1 MTLTQSLLIIA
12 LLITASAFVAVA
24 EISLAASRRLRL
36 RQMADEGDPRAEK
49 AIQLQEQPGDYFTV
63 VQVGQNAIAIL
74 GGIVGESAMSNAL
87 GGLLMLWMPESTAFS
102 LGSVLSFFIIT
113 SLFILF
119 ADLLPR
125 RLSMVEPE
133 ALLLRVLGPMQL
145 CITAFKPVVWFYG
158 RITDAVIRLLGL
170 PDKRDERITSDDILA
185 MTEAGAR
192 AGVLAA
198 REQQAIANIFELDTS
213 TVASAMTQRDRIAY
227 FLRDDPDHVI
237 RARIAEEPFSTYP
250 VCDGD
255 IDHIVGYVDA
265 KDLFQRV
272 LNNLPISLMDD
283 SLLHRVLVVPEKLTL
298 AEVLDQ
304 FQQVHEDFAVILNE
318 YSLVVGVVTLNDV
331 MSTVMGD
338 LVSPDDED
346 LIVRRDEDSW
356 LIDGITPIDDV
367 MRALDLEE
375 LPNEEEYETLAGFL
389 MFMLRRIPRRTD
401 SVNWAG
407 YRFEVM
413 DVDSYR
419 IDQVLVSR
427 LQDTD
432 KSGHLLANPA
442 SSLSAVAAVA
452 ATEPAMSSLPKSAP
466 EAPPTPPA
474 PPAAHV
480 PTLPHVAP
488 EKAASSTPSVP

>member
-1 MTLTQSLLIIA
+1 MTLTQSLFIIA
-12 LLITASAFVAVA
+12 LLIAASAFFAVA

-36 RQMADEGDPRAEK
+36 RQMADEDDPRADK
-49 AIQLQEQPGDYFTV
+49 ALRMQEQPGDYFTV
-63 VQVGQNAIAIL
+63 VQVGQNGIAIL
-74 GGIVGESAMSNAL
+74 GGIVGEGAFSGTLAS
-87 GGLLMLWMPESTAFS
+87 LLTLWLPESTAS
-102 LGSVLSFFIIT
+102 NLGFVLSFLVIT

-119 ADLLPR
+119 ADLVPR

-133 ALLLRVLGPMQL
+133 HLLLRVLGPMQL
-145 CITAFKPVVWFYG
+145 CMTVFKPIVWIYA
-158 RITDAVIRLLGL
+158 RITDALIRVLGL
-170 PDKRDERITSDDILA
+170 PDQRDERITSDDILA

-192 AGVLAA
+192 AGVLAV
-198 REQQAIANIFELDTS
+198 REQQAIANIFELDS
-213 TVASAMTQRDRIAY
+213 RTVASAMTQRDRIAY

-272 LNNLPISLMDD
+272 LNNLPISLKDD
-283 SLLHRVLVVPEKLTL
+283 SLIRRVLLVPDKLTL

-338 LVSPDDED
+338 LVSPDDEEQ
-346 LIVRRDEDSW
+346 IIRRDENSW

-367 MRALDLEE
+367 LRALDLEA
-375 LPNEEEYETLAGFL
+375 LPNEDEYETLAGFL
-389 MFMLRRIPRRTD
+389 MVMLRRVPRRTD
-401 SVNWAG
+401 AVNWGG

-427 LQDTD
+427 LHADGSVMPVPDAPT
-432 KSGHLLANPA
+432 ST
-442 SSLSAVAAVA
+442 LSAVAAVA
-452 ATEPAMSSLPKSAP
+452 ASGPAMRSPTAHR
-466 EAPPTPPA
+466 EAETA
-474 PPAAHV
+474 KAHRG
-480 PTLPHVAP
+480 
-488 EKAASSTPSVP
+488 